1 MKDNMNNNKINK
13 NNKFILDIQFLI
25 KNLYLIITTAILYF
39 LNLTMTYN
47 GLVVYESLILYG
59 KNLKEPTSIDF
70 YSNIILAIFII
81 TIPAT
86 LFSVFLNLLTKHT
99 NIESKIQKITLKVL
113 ILFFLLWSIAAQIP
127 STVYSFESFFK
138 KFYGSLIQILKEE
151 IYEEV
156 QEKNDLVKKD
166 KENLLIYQENL
177 ASKIKKNKLM
187 IENTKNR
194 QVKLDPTFIDLKN
207 KLQKEIE
214 KMEEKNRALL
224 IELNNSNNEIAKL
237 NNKLSNF
244 VQAKKEQ
251 TIRTQGVNVLF
262 KNSSIIDAK
271 NNIETLRTWF
281 FLLLAS
287 TLDLLIGALLTFIYD
302 ARKKYIREHVESES
316 KSITTN
322 KANNNAK
329 FDFKQKSN
337 FFNSV
342 SNFGKKIT
350 TQTKSDITNLGKEL
364 FNALNFVLNYLENDQ
379 ATINSV
385 NKICKKSG
393 RTKYF
398 VTKNINFLIKSNLI
412 FIKNKKHIFDKDKL
426 LELIEIMK
434 ENNDDSFR
442 ILLDKYKFT
451 TI

>member
-1 MKDNMNNNKINK
+1 MKENMNNNKINK

-39 LNLTMTYN
+39 LNLTTTYN

-177 ASKIKKNKLM
+177 ASKIKKNKLI

-194 QVKLDPTFIDLKN
+194 QVKLDPTFINLKN
-207 KLQKEIE
+207 NLQKEIE

-251 TIRTQGVNVLF
+251 IIRTQGVNVLF

-337 FFNSV
+337 FFNRV

-393 RTKYF
+393 KTKYF

-412 FIKNKKHIFDKDKL
+412 FIKKKKHIFDKDKL

>member
-1 MKDNMNNNKINK
+1 MKENMNNNKINK

-39 LNLTMTYN
+39 LNLTTTYN

-177 ASKIKKNKLM
+177 ASKIKKNKLI

-194 QVKLDPTFIDLKN
+194 QVKLDPTFINLKN
-207 KLQKEIE
+207 NLQKEIE

-251 TIRTQGVNVLF
+251 IIRTQGVNVLF

-337 FFNSV
+337 FFNRV

-364 FNALNFVLNYLENDQ
+364 FNTLNFVLNYLENDQ

-393 RTKYF
+393 KTKYF

-412 FIKNKKHIFDKDKL
+412 FIKKKKHIFDKDKL